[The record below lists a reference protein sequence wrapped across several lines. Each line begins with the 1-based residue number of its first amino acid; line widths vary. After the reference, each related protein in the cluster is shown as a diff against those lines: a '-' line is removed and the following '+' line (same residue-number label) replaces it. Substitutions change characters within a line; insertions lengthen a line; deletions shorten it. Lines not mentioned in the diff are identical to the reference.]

1 MGPREAARPPPRPG
15 HQAPAT
21 VFRQDVTKGLAKIRG
36 LRGGRPGGHSEG
48 QEWLCVCVCVST
60 PVCLRVCV
68 HVCAW
73 LALRSWRQEEEGS
86 CEACLGSRL
95 PQTLEAPIRQP
106 GVQVSALFAS
116 LPSPHPRGQRD
127 ICRKQGLKQAWR
139 G

>member
-1 MGPREAARPPPRPG
+1 MC
-15 HQAPAT
+15 
-21 VFRQDVTKGLAKIRG
+21 V
-36 LRGGRPGGHSEG
+36 
-48 QEWLCVCVCVST
+48 CVCVCVST
-60 PVCLRVCV
+60 PVCLRACV

-106 GVQVSALFAS
+106 GVQVSALFAG

-127 ICRKQGLKQAWR
+127 VCRKQGLKQAWR